1 MLLAL
6 IASIQLALDEQSGM
20 NDTSLST
27 ENNLKPDRPPLFG
40 HGSESVPAYAVYSI
54 ADRRWAVDCYSIG
67 PVFVTPDATSKFRG
81 SDGAYLSHEAFCDL
95 YL

>member
-6 IASIQLALDEQSGM
+6 LASIQLALDEQSDM
-20 NDTSLST
+20 NGGNLSGGSI
-27 ENNLKPDRPPLFG
+27 LKPDRPPLFG

-67 PVFVTPDATSKFRG
+67 PVLVTPDATSKFRG
-81 SDGAYLSHEAFCDL
+81 SDGAYLSHKAFCDL

>member
-6 IASIQLALDEQSGM
+6 LASIQLILDVQSDK
-20 NDTSLST
+20 NDTSLYT
-27 ENNLKPDRPPLFG
+27 ESILKPDRPPLFG

-81 SDGAYLSHEAFCDL
+81 SDEAYLSHKAFCDL